1 METVCALSVI
11 DDKRGPSGR
20 KMADF
25 MMDGVCFKG
34 LCTFF
39 GTVRQVLVRFS
50 DGRSRKGKVQ
60 EYNINLADKLEFKC
74 KSRGME
80 TCLHFRGAALN
91 ARETG
96 IYRYRLRHARLV
108 TSCPA

>member
-11 DDKRGPSGR
+11 GDKRETSGR

-39 GTVRQVLVRFS
+39 GTVRQVFVRFS
-50 DGRSRKGKVQ
+50 DGWSRKGKVQ
-60 EYNINLADKLEFKC
+60 EYNINLADKLEFPV
-74 KSRGME
+74 E
-80 TCLHFRGAALN
+80 IQAQPT
-91 ARETG
+91 
-96 IYRYRLRHARLV
+96 
-108 TSCPA
+108 

>member
-11 DDKRGPSGR
+11 DDKRGTSGR

-39 GTVRQVLVRFS
+39 GTVRQVFVRFS
-50 DGRSRKGKVQ
+50 DGWSRKGKVQ
-60 EYNINLADKLEFKC
+60 EYNVNLAVKFEFTDALLYKI
-74 KSRGME
+74 SFFMSE
-80 TCLHFRGAALN
+80 APAVAPGAIVIVALP
-91 ARETG
+91 
-96 IYRYRLRHARLV
+96 V
-108 TSCPA
+108 

>member
-11 DDKRGPSGR
+11 GDKRGTSGR

-39 GTVRQVLVRFS
+39 GTVRQVFVRFS
-50 DGRSRKGKVQ
+50 DGGSRKGKVQ
-60 EYNINLADKLEFKC
+60 EYNINLADKLQF
-74 KSRGME
+74 SGYVMPV
-80 TCLHFRGAALN
+80 L
-91 ARETG
+91 TG
-96 IYRYRLRHARLV
+96 HL
-108 TSCPA
+108 

>member
-25 MMDGVCFKG
+25 VMDGVCFKG

-39 GTVRQVLVRFS
+39 GTVRQVFVRFS
-50 DGRSRKGKVQ
+50 DGWSRKGKVQ
-60 EYNINLADKLEFKC
+60 EYNINLADKSF
-74 KSRGME
+74 S
-80 TCLHFRGAALN
+80 
-91 ARETG
+91 
-96 IYRYRLRHARLV
+96 YQLRHARLDRASMV
-108 TSCPA
+108 HQDQS